1 MVDAGTVSI
10 RGAMLSQRHP
20 PPTAAAVPA
29 RTTTSAPA
37 GRPDMVDVGTV
48 SIRGAMLSQRK
59 RINAIRAA
67 RRMRNARVEFRR
79 ALGVDAPGVTE
90 ASAVPNEGESNE

>member
-1 MVDAGTVSI
+1 
-10 RGAMLSQRHP
+10 MLSQRHP

-29 RTTTSAPA
+29 RTTISAPV
-37 GRPDMVDVGTV
+37 GRLVMVDVGTV

-79 ALGVDAPGVTE
+79 ALGVDAPGVTK